1 VSRVPRSRAEGRRRN
16 PLARA
21 SNSCNFRGV
30 SKLKNPHLK
39 KQASL
44 ERDRRSPT
52 GEYEPSTREKVAT
65 KKARINRAH
74 RHEVHQK
81 LHVDGSPVEELDL
94 DGLDAKVVT
103 AQRERFKKAPALPLV
118 EFIERKAGERKQRAG
133 THAPKAAV
141 AKAKKAAREATK
153 APARKKAATK

>member
-1 VSRVPRSRAEGRRRN
+1 
-16 PLARA
+16 
-21 SNSCNFRGV
+21 V
-30 SKLKNPHLK
+30 SKLKNPHVK
-39 KQASL
+39 KQVSL

-52 GEYEPSTREKVAT
+52 GAYDSSSHEKVAQ

-94 DGLDAKVVT
+94 DVLDAKVVT
-103 AQRERFKKAPALPLV
+103 TQRERFKKAPSVPLV
-118 EFIERKAGERKQRAG
+118 EFLERQVGERKQRAG

-141 AKAKKAAREATK
+141 AKARKSAKEAKKGPPK
-153 APARKKAATK
+153 RKRAK

>member
-1 VSRVPRSRAEGRRRN
+1 M
-16 PLARA
+16 
-21 SNSCNFRGV
+21 

-52 GEYEPSTREKVAT
+52 GEYEPSTKEKVAL
-65 KKARINRAH
+65 KKARLNRAH

-81 LHVDGSPVEELDL
+81 LHVDGAPVEELDL
-94 DGLDAKVVT
+94 DVLDAKVVT
-103 AQRERFKKAPALPLV
+103 AQRERFKKAPALPL
-118 EFIERKAGERKQRAG
+118 IEIIEQKVTSRRQRTG

-141 AKAKKAAREATK
+141 AKAKKAAREAGKKK
-153 APARKKAATK
+153 APAKKKAKK

>member
-1 VSRVPRSRAEGRRRN
+1 MTPNV
-16 PLARA
+16 PLARRPK
-21 SNSCNFRGV
+21 SCDVRGV

-39 KQASL
+39 KQVSL

-52 GEYEPSTREKVAT
+52 GEYEPSTKEKVAR

-81 LHVDGSPVEELDL
+81 LHIDGAPVEEVDLDL
-94 DGLDAKVVT
+94 LDAKVVT
-103 AQRERFKKAPALPLV
+103 TQRERFKKAPALPL
-118 EFIERKAGERKQRAG
+118 IEIIEQKATSRSRRVG

-141 AKAKKAAREATK
+141 ARAKKAAREAK
-153 APARKKAATK
+153 KPRAKGAR

>member
-1 VSRVPRSRAEGRRRN
+1 
-16 PLARA
+16 
-21 SNSCNFRGV
+21 V

-39 KQASL
+39 KQVSL

-52 GEYEPSTREKVAT
+52 GEYEPSTREKVST
-65 KKARINRAH
+65 KKARINRSH

-94 DGLDAKVVT
+94 DGLDVKVAT
-103 AQRERFKKAPALPLV
+103 SQRERFKKPPAVPLV
-118 EFIERKAGERKQRAG
+118 EFLEKQKGERSARAG

-141 AKAKKAAREATK
+141 AKAKKAAIEAKKK
-153 APARKKAATK
+153 APKKKAKK